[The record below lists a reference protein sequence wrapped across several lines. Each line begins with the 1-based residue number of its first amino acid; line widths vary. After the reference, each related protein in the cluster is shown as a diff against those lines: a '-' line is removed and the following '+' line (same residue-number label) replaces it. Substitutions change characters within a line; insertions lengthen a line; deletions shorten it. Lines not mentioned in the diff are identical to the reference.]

1 MSQESPVPDNR
12 LMNPPSTPPQSNHG
26 RTVAGW
32 FLFWAT
38 CVGVVVIAV
47 GAILFNKVTI
57 GVGAGVVALGLVIS
71 IALRVMGL
79 GQPTSKRDAP
89 TVEDL
94 QN

>member
-38 CVGVVVIAV
+38 CIGVVVIAV
-47 GAILFNKVTI
+47 GAVQFNKVTI
-57 GVGAGVVALGLVIS
+57 GIGAGVVLLGLVVS
-71 IALRVMGL
+71 VVLRLMGF